1 VVVRPAKAC
10 PPAGHKV
17 VGHAHYFS
25 PSLEKPWLSKITQKY
40 KLILNEFWIVPFNK
54 IEKIRGTVIQS
65 GISSGP

>member
-1 VVVRPAKAC
+1 VVVGQARAY

-17 VGHAHYFS
+17 VGHAHCFR

-40 KLILNEFWIVPFNK
+40 KLILNKFWIVPFNK

-65 GISSGP
+65 GIISGP